1 MKKKKNHKEIMDERH
16 APMARLL
23 EQRAPKLPRI
33 DPRRMAYFANKDCPF
48 ARTVVTGLPVPSAKF
63 SPSEWLVT
71 IALHFG
77 LPIRM
82 LKPFVGEKI
91 QSHPNHQQ
99 LRVDAAGHNLLTVTG
114 VQGSGRQRNHN
125 GVGLVLAGS
134 LADAGIPHLGGGSQ
148 RTCKRLFKQC
158 YRGAAINSVEEE
170 RELNGIIPDILIKLG
185 HLPRD
190 EDSSNHLKGFDHLA
204 DIKTLAPGAIYVSGD
219 TESAHAVARRQK
231 EVKREY
237 SKKAEKLD
245 RKFHNTPPGTVG
257 PFSRV
262 LRDYGV
268 QGEVLGLVVGAF
280 GEVSQDV
287 HHLRDV
293 VAEKLVEIHTSYFKI
308 PTNRAKS
315 FVVNLLTRKWGH
327 SIARGWA
334 RLLLE
339 RLRENVDLPADLKSF
354 ATNPDAI
361 ETEDEEEF
369 ANALL
374 SHLNPQNLSWAQG
387 FPTSGQRV

>member
-1 MKKKKNHKEIMDERH
+1 M
-16 APMARLL
+16 
-23 EQRAPKLPRI
+23 
-33 DPRRMAYFANKDCPF
+33 
-48 ARTVVTGLPVPSAKF
+48 
-63 SPSEWLVT
+63 
-71 IALHFG
+71 
-77 LPIRM
+77 
-82 LKPFVGEKI
+82 
-91 QSHPNHQQ
+91 
-99 LRVDAAGHNLLTVTG
+99 
-114 VQGSGRQRNHN
+114 
-125 GVGLVLAGS
+125 
-134 LADAGIPHLGGGSQ
+134 
-148 RTCKRLFKQC
+148 
-158 YRGAAINSVEEE
+158 
-170 RELNGIIPDILIKLG
+170 
-185 HLPRD
+185 
-190 EDSSNHLKGFDHLA
+190 
-204 DIKTLAPGAIYVSGD
+204 
-219 TESAHAVARRQK
+219 ARRQK
-231 EVKREY
+231 EVKKEY

-245 RKFHNTPPGTVG
+245 RNFHNTPPGT

>member
-1 MKKKKNHKEIMDERH
+1 MSITSSV
-16 APMARLL
+16 L
-23 EQRAPKLPRI
+23 
-33 DPRRMAYFANKDCPF
+33 
-48 ARTVVTGLPVPSAKF
+48 S
-63 SPSEWLVT
+63 
-71 IALHFG
+71 
-77 LPIRM
+77 
-82 LKPFVGEKI
+82 FVGCYCGTSFDKL
-91 QSHPNHQQ
+91 S
-99 LRVDAAGHNLLTVTG
+99 RG
-114 VQGSGRQRNHN
+114 
-125 GVGLVLAGS
+125 
-134 LADAGIPHLGGGSQ
+134 
-148 RTCKRLFKQC
+148 KR
-158 YRGAAINSVEEE
+158 R
-170 RELNGIIPDILIKLG
+170 
-185 HLPRD
+185 
-190 EDSSNHLKGFDHLA
+190 
-204 DIKTLAPGAIYVSGD
+204 
-219 TESAHAVARRQK
+219 
-231 EVKREY
+231 
-237 SKKAEKLD
+237 
-245 RKFHNTPPGTVG
+245 G

-361 ETEDEEEF
+361 ETEDEK
-369 ANALL
+369 
-374 SHLNPQNLSWAQG
+374 
-387 FPTSGQRV
+387 

>member
-1 MKKKKNHKEIMDERH
+1 
-16 APMARLL
+16 
-23 EQRAPKLPRI
+23 
-33 DPRRMAYFANKDCPF
+33 
-48 ARTVVTGLPVPSAKF
+48 
-63 SPSEWLVT
+63 
-71 IALHFG
+71 
-77 LPIRM
+77 
-82 LKPFVGEKI
+82 
-91 QSHPNHQQ
+91 
-99 LRVDAAGHNLLTVTG
+99 
-114 VQGSGRQRNHN
+114 
-125 GVGLVLAGS
+125 
-134 LADAGIPHLGGGSQ
+134 
-148 RTCKRLFKQC
+148 
-158 YRGAAINSVEEE
+158 VEEE
-170 RELNGIIPDILIKLG
+170 KELNGIIPDILIKLG

-190 EDSSNHLKGFDHLA
+190 EDSTNHLKGFDHLA
-204 DIKTLAPGAIYVSGD
+204 DIKTLAPGAIYVSCD
-219 TESAHAVARRQK
+219 AESAHAVARRQK

-237 SKKAEKLD
+237 FKKAEKLD